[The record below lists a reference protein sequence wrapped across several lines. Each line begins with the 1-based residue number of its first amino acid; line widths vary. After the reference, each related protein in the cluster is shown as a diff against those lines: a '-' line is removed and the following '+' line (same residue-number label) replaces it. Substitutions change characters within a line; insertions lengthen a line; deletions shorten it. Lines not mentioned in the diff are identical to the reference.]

1 MNFQDS
7 LFDSPLPK
15 TSTDDSESPFADY
28 QVSNVRRLVLKPKTD
43 GDSPP
48 FSSLNILDVLNG
60 EIKDSRK
67 SEEKKPKPNPIRLD
81 FDATEHNDSNA
92 DVSVET
98 QTVNLLHSTGK
109 DQLPGNN
116 HVGLMSQ
123 F

>member
-1 MNFQDS
+1 MEFQDS

-15 TSTDDSESPFADY
+15 TSTEDSESPFADY
-28 QVSNVRRLVLKPKTD
+28 QVSNVRRLVLKPKTE

-60 EIKDSRK
+60 EIKDSPI
-67 SEEKKPKPNPIRLD
+67 SEAISKPNPIRLD
-81 FDATEHNDSNA
+81 FDATEHNNDSHA

-98 QTVNLLHSTGK
+98 QTVNILHSTGK
-109 DQLPGNN
+109 ELGNN
-116 HVGLMSQ
+116 YVGLKFQ